1 MVVLPP
7 QRAPLAL
14 RRLAMRTRQA
24 PLCGRS
30 MFVGAIFNSDNSDLN
45 GWDVAKVKTMASMFD
60 GVISFNSD
68 LSGWDVSQVTDFQ
81 CAH

>member
-1 MVVLPP
+1 
-7 QRAPLAL
+7 
-14 RRLAMRTRQA
+14 
-24 PLCGRS
+24 